1 MNTSQLVTRD
11 IAENISYTYSFST
24 KTDYKFP
31 VTDSLSIINISSINK
46 WVSISYGIIYI
57 LILHI
62 MKRFFFT
69 DILDTKNHNM
79 ERQAL
84 N

>member
-1 MNTSQLVTRD
+1 MNTSQLVIWD

-57 LILHI
+57 DFTYYEEI
-62 MKRFFFT
+62 FFT